1 MQGLWV
7 GWRQSVRLKPRSP
20 LLQLLSKD
28 ISPCTFIVGSYQY
41 CINNLIDTINL
52 LFCGT
57 IASMI
62 DLRIALIH
70 ATPLAAQPVATAF
83 ASLWPQAQ
91 CMNLLDDMLSIDLAK
106 VGTLNEAMTQ
116 RMVGLARYAKS
127 YGAQGI
133 LFTCSAFGPAI
144 DRARHEVGIP
154 TLKPNEAMFD
164 AALAH
169 CAELGRESRIGL
181 LTTFA
186 PAATAMAEELK
197 VSVNQS
203 GLKVHIESGCAPEA
217 MSALN
222 SGDTAKHDALI
233 VENARKLAD
242 CDVLLL
248 GQFSMAR
255 AKALVEATTGI
266 PTLTSPESA
275 VKRLM
280 AELN

>member
-1 MQGLWV
+1 
-7 GWRQSVRLKPRSP
+7 
-20 LLQLLSKD
+20 
-28 ISPCTFIVGSYQY
+28 
-41 CINNLIDTINL
+41 
-52 LFCGT
+52 
-57 IASMI
+57 MI

-70 ATPLAAQPVATAF
+70 ATPLAVQPVAAAF

-91 CMNLLDDMLSIDLAK
+91 CMNLLDDMLSFDLAK
-106 VGTLNEAMTQ
+106 AGALNEVMTQ
-116 RMVGLARYAKS
+116 RMVDLAHYAKT
-127 YGAQGI
+127 YGTQGI

-144 DRARHEVGIP
+144 ERARQEVGIP

-169 CAELGRESRIGL
+169 CAKLGRESRIGL

-197 VSVNQS
+197 VAVQQS
-203 GLKVHIESGCAPEA
+203 GLEIHIEGSCAPEA

-222 SGDTAKHDALI
+222 SGDTAKHDVLI
-233 VENARKLAD
+233 VESARKLTS
-242 CDVLLL
+242 CDVFLL

-255 AKALVEATTGI
+255 AKALVEATTSI

>member
-1 MQGLWV
+1 MA
-7 GWRQSVRLKPRSP
+7 P
-20 LLQLLSKD
+20 
-28 ISPCTFIVGSYQY
+28 
-41 CINNLIDTINL
+41 
-52 LFCGT
+52 
-57 IASMI
+57 MI

-70 ATPLAAQPVATAF
+70 ATPLAVQPVAAAF

-91 CMNLLDDMLSIDLAK
+91 CMNLLDDTLSVDLAK
-106 VGTLNEAMTQ
+106 AGLLNEAMTQ

-144 DRARHEVGIP
+144 ERASQEVGVP

-164 AALAH
+164 AALAQ
-169 CAELGRESRIGL
+169 CANLGRKSRIGL

-186 PAATAMAEELK
+186 PAATSMAEELEAA
-197 VSVNQS
+197 VSQS
-203 GLKVHIESGCAPEA
+203 GLQVCIDSSCATEA

-222 SGDTAKHDALI
+222 SGDTARHDALI
-233 VENARKLAD
+233 VESALKLKD